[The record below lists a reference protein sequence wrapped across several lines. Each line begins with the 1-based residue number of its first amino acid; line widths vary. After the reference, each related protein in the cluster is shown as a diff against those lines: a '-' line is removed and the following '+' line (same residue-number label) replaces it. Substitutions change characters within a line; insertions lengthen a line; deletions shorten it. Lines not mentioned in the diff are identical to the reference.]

1 MVACRYAYYA
11 AQQQASAVD
20 PYTAAAQAAYLQQP
34 AIGGAGSGGFPG
46 GFVNI
51 NSPAGFALN
60 GSTAGF
66 GMAPLQLE
74 QQMAQMQLM
83 QRPQPQPGQGQGGSG
98 LSSQETAGGNNGMS
112 GGGGGGGGGLGAGA
126 QSGPFD
132 QLGSLGSFMSMPMNG
147 SQMTSG

>member
-1 MVACRYAYYA
+1 M
-11 AQQQASAVD
+11 D

-34 AIGGAGSGGFPG
+34 GLGGAGSSAFPG
-46 GFVNI
+46 AFVNI

-74 QQMAQMQLM
+74 QQMQQMQLM
-83 QRPQPQPGQGQGGSG
+83 QRQPPPGQGASGIGG
-98 LSSQETAGGNNGMS
+98 QDAAGGNSGM
-112 GGGGGGGGGLGAGA
+112 GGGGGGLGAGA

>member
-1 MVACRYAYYA
+1 M
-11 AQQQASAVD
+11 D

-34 AIGGAGSGGFPG
+34 AIGGGGSGGFPG

-74 QQMAQMQLM
+74 QQMQQMQLM
-83 QRPQPQPGQGQGGSG
+83 QRQQQPSSQGQGGSG
-98 LSSQETAGGNNGMS
+98 MGGQEAAGGNNGMS
-112 GGGGGGGGGLGAGA
+112 SGGGGSGGGGGGGALGTSA

>member
-1 MVACRYAYYA
+1 MLSRYAYYA
-11 AQQQASAVD
+11 AQQQGAAVD

-34 AIGGAGSGGFPG
+34 GLGGAGSSAFPG

-74 QQMAQMQLM
+74 QQMQQMQLV
-83 QRPQPQPGQGQGGSG
+83 QRQPQQSQGGGALGGQDAASG
-98 LSSQETAGGNNGMS
+98 GSNL
-112 GGGGGGGGGLGAGA
+112 GGGGGMAGGA

-147 SQMTSG
+147 SQLTSG